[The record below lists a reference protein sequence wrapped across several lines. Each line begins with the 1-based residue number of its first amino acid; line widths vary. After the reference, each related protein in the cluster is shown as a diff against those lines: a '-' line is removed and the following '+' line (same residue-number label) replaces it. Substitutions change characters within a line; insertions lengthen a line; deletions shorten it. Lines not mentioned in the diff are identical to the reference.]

1 MKTRILILAGL
12 IAVCMAGPKAPAQNV
27 DAETRNMLI
36 TKLTHVYL
44 NLAPS
49 DPSKVALTMRLADLH
64 AERARIDAMNE
75 LAGGCGVCTAGKD
88 DRLKALAYYKE
99 VLGKVPESSIG
110 KVLAQ
115 VGHLYELTGN
125 EKEAI
130 ATYEKILLEQKSPAI
145 LAEADLSLAE
155 VHFKRRDFTLAKK
168 HYAAVLANPQAGS
181 RGLAAYRE
189 AWCDFNEGNLEN
201 AISGLT
207 RVLKTPELLSR
218 SASAGIVQVDKQ
230 FQEEVS
236 RDLATFFARRNV
248 TVKDAETIYELS
260 PEQAKLANIIYLATE
275 AERLG
280 QAGAAISL
288 WRYSQE
294 KQAKPQA
301 RLEGHIHLAQIEMEQ
316 KLRKEAIGDFE
327 AALTLW
333 SQLGQCDGQDCKELK
348 ARLRKFVIEWN
359 RVEKKAPSE
368 ELLSAYRSYLKVFPN
383 EIDTTVWAA
392 QVANDLKKYAD
403 AVHLY
408 QSAAALASAQ
418 VVQGSTQESA
428 KEASEKLEVS
438 LLGAIESAELSKDPK
453 LLDSCYDSYLR
464 LSRDRKKS
472 VEVNYQKAHLL
483 YEATDYAKAAEALK
497 GVALLKDAGNG
508 ELKKQAA
515 DLSLDALVLLKD
527 DARLERWAAE
537 FAQVFPVA
545 QKDYLSISRKAILTQ
560 AAQAASSQ
568 GDSSLNDAWKTLSR
582 FDIGQAA
589 NDEKI
594 AFYKNKL
601 ILSEKLGKF
610 GEARDAAEMLLK
622 LPNLSTQ
629 DQQYALSRKAWLAEL
644 VLDFESA
651 LTATEKIAAPEA
663 GSQKWLKLA
672 MYADLAAKDPRP
684 FYHQFLKESKDEEKN
699 VAIASQLVRDSKE
712 PMKEIEKQKATLGK
726 RPETLA
732 ELYLE
737 IYAKTGSL
745 DVAKKALQVSGL
757 SATSSGKALSRALI
771 LDDYAKLRLEITSH
785 QLDGSNQKK
794 MAATLKTR
802 VAMLDRAEKLANR
815 AIESG
820 DWTAELVTLDLLG
833 AQNERFYQDI
843 LGLPVP
849 QGLSA
854 EDEQQ
859 YLMLLSQQA
868 APHQTRAGDVKKKV
882 GEFWENEKG
891 LSALDD
897 ALNRESGAL
906 RAILVKEVK
915 VLADVA
921 PETKKPALI
930 AMSER
935 KEAAKE
941 IPALV
946 TLEKARQAVRENPMS
961 RAHLEALLGLEKKM
975 GRHAM
980 VSYLEGRLSSLESSH
995 EK

>member
-1 MKTRILILAGL
+1 
-12 IAVCMAGPKAPAQNV
+12 MAGSKASAQNV

-49 DPSKVALTMRLADLH
+49 DSSKVALTLRLADLH

-75 LAGGCGVCTAGKD
+75 LASGCGVCTAGKD

-155 VHFKRRDFTLAKK
+155 VHFKRRDFALAKK

-201 AISGLT
+201 AIAGLT
-207 RVLKTPELLSR
+207 RVLKTPQLLSR

-248 TVKDAETIYELS
+248 MVKDAEIIYELS

-333 SQLGQCDGQDCKELK
+333 SKLGQCDGQDCKELK

-368 ELLSAYRSYLKVFPN
+368 ELLSAYRSYLKVFSN

-403 AVHLY
+403 AVQLY
-408 QSAAALASAQ
+408 QSAATLAATLASTPE
-418 VVQGSTQESA
+418 ST

-453 LLDSCYDSYLR
+453 LLDSCYESYLR
-464 LSRDRKKS
+464 LSHDRKKA

-483 YEATDYAKAAEALK
+483 YEATDYSKAAEALK
-497 GVALLKDAGNG
+497 GVALLKDAGNA

-537 FAQVFPVA
+537 FAQIFPA
-545 QKDYLSISRKAILTQ
+545 ASKDYLSISRKAILTQ

-582 FDIGQAA
+582 FDIGQAS

-601 ILSEKLGKF
+601 ILSEKLRKF

-622 LPNLSTQ
+622 LPNLSVQ

-651 LTATEKIAAPEA
+651 LAATEKIAAPEA
-663 GSQKWLKLA
+663 SSQKWLKLA
-672 MYADLAAKDPRP
+672 MYADLAAKDPKP
-684 FYHQFLKESKDEEKN
+684 FYHQFLKESKDDEKN

-712 PMKEIEKQKATLGK
+712 PLKEMEKQKATLGK

-737 IYAKTGSL
+737 IFAKTGSL
-745 DVAKKALQVSGL
+745 DVAKKALQVSGV
-757 SATSSGKALSRALI
+757 SATSAGKALSRALI
-771 LDDYAKLRLEITSH
+771 LDDYAKLRSEISSH

-868 APHQTRAGDVKKKV
+868 APHQTRASDVKKKV

-891 LSALDD
+891 LAALDE

-941 IPALV
+941 IPTLM

-961 RAHLEALLGLEKKM
+961 RGNLEALLGLEKKM

-980 VSYLEGRLSSLESSH
+980 VSYLEGRLSSLETSH
-995 EK
+995 EKSLEK